1 MKAPACQG
9 RGAHARRGGA
19 AVPPAGA
26 GSLGP
31 PPGGPPAQPRP
42 GWLLQSGGVATPAVQ
57 GGCAVNTQ
65 DSPGTRSSVFGPL
78 PVLLRFLIPGPSFRK
93 EPPSPRQGLTNFQ
106 SSLVVSSW
114 LPSTLTPR
122 LLSSTLVPPTLDLPG
137 DTAPRW
143 QGIQTGN
150 Q

>member
-1 MKAPACQG
+1 M
-9 RGAHARRGGA
+9 
-19 AVPPAGA
+19 PPAGA

-78 PVLLRFLIPGPSFRK
+78 PVLLRFLIRAPSFRK
-93 EPPSPRQGLTNFQ
+93 DPPPPAKVSPTFGPLSSLAGFPPPSPLAYYRAPWF
-106 SSLVVSSW
+106 
-114 LPSTLTPR
+114 
-122 LLSSTLVPPTLDLPG
+122 PPP
-137 DTAPRW
+137 
-143 QGIQTGN
+143 
-150 Q
+150 